1 MTRLIEIIAKSYETE
16 DIIKTNALKSH
27 RQAVLKML
35 HAWIYRIISRN
46 NSKTL
51 LFVTKMQKEIQLYYA
66 Y

>member
-1 MTRLIEIIAKSYETE
+1 MTWLIEIIVKSSETK
-16 DIIKTNALKSH
+16 DVIKTEALKSH
-27 RQAVLKML
+27 RQAVLKPL

-51 LFVTKMQKEIQLYYA
+51 LFLTKMQKEIQLYYA